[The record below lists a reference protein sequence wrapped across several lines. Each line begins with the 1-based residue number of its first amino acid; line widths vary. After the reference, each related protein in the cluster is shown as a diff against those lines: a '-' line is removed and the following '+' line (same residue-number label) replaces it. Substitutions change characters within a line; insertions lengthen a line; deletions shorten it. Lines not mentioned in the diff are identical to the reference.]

1 VSGMRLLLPFDVDEP
16 EFVRGFE
23 AGRVW
28 SMLHASHEREF
39 VVHASNAE
47 MMLRIAEAM
56 EGSVQS
62 VDLDE
67 TWMEVEFDV

>member
-1 VSGMRLLLPFDVDEP
+1 MRLLLPFDVDEP

-28 SMLHASHEREF
+28 SLLHESHEREF
-39 VVHASNAE
+39 TVHASNAE

-62 VDLDE
+62 TELDE

>member
-1 VSGMRLLLPFDVDEP
+1 MSGMKLLLPFDVDEP
-16 EFVRGFE
+16 QFVRGFE

-28 SMLHASHEREF
+28 SMLQHSHEREF

-62 VDLDE
+62 TDLDDI
-67 TWMEVEFDV
+67 WIEVEFDV

>member
-1 VSGMRLLLPFDVDEP
+1 MKLLLPFDVDDP

-23 AGRVW
+23 VGRVW
-28 SMLHASHEREF
+28 SLLNQTHEREF
-39 VVHASNAE
+39 TVHASNAE

-62 VDLDE
+62 VDLDD
-67 TWMEVEFDV
+67 TWIEVEFDV